1 MMTDQ
6 LARHL
11 LQDNGD
17 LKNDVIDI
25 YDHNQYREPII
36 QIVTKNEVQDRE
48 NKKSNQFKSILLL
61 DTT

>member
-1 MMTDQ
+1 MTDQ